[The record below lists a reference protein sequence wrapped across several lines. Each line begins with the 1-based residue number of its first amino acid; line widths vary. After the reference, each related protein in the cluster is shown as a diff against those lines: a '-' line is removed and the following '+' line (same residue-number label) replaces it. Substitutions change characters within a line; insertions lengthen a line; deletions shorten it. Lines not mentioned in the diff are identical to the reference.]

1 MRYLS
6 ISAPFVFQNL
16 VPAPITLFLKN
27 VTRKANKT
35 NMNKEQG
42 SNQYRKTSEEYQD
55 AQLYDLDLKHNS
67 QQQILFLNPLGNFDL
82 AMVIPGYEKSNFM
95 AFKDKNDEDK
105 IVCDEIK
112 QYNHLKQSEGVE
124 HAFKNEE

>member
-1 MRYLS
+1 
-6 ISAPFVFQNL
+6 
-16 VPAPITLFLKN
+16 
-27 VTRKANKT
+27 
-35 NMNKEQG
+35 
-42 SNQYRKTSEEYQD
+42 
-55 AQLYDLDLKHNS
+55 LYDLDLKHNS

-112 QYNHLKQSEGVE
+112 QYNHLK
-124 HAFKNEE
+124 